1 MTTNNFLNKLLDL
14 TTDKKENTKE
24 SFFKKA
30 DDDILEFDPSK
41 PMDAQQPEVQGLLSG
56 MPPKTPQAPGGLDQ
70 LPAEQRLY
78 LTPDG
83 KIPNTDSTPQDL
95 KLHVYVGQK
104 QGQYVDKRL
113 IQKKHAAIY
122 EQHHAKTSDSVRY
135 GGVIIDPETGK
146 VLMRQPSS
154 ESYGNRWTLAKGG
167 ADEGETP
174 QEAALREVEE
184 ETGMKCK
191 ITKEIP
197 GHYQSNGDNHKFFVM
212 EVETT
217 SEDFGDETK
226 SVKWMSPDEAYKTL
240 DDIDNESAKRDKDAI
255 AAGIHEHNEEK
266 KTASAF
272 AKMMEHAKTAAIN
285 ESQAYEIAIDGF
297 VKDGK
302 FPDDFS
308 TNPKYQKA
316 FDNLAWHVSHPTSM
330 DSTLKK
336 LSGVTMK
343 KFDEKHGLSGYATLS
358 DVHST
363 FMSDWGHDALGTYK
377 GNLNP
382 GQLIGMDSG
391 DSQQQLMANL
401 VNHRIA
407 KMFNFGDSYRFDKVI
422 PPSVDSSGKQCYR
435 SYEDKKAYIEAYDN
449 WKAGNLETTNDG
461 KNVYHVKL
469 SDGEF
474 INFDVK
480 KDFSAPAKLG
490 QSEKTYNSWDF
501 RYKRDKKV
509 LEKEDGNWGYLNG
522 TPVEIFKKMAIDKG
536 KKVMAESVYDAMTDE
551 QKKNFQ
557 YEDGSTMSYEDAGNK
572 LVDMYIEHAKGL
584 NNHILDKVYPN
595 TSHFFVGRKSTSP
608 REIGG
613 DFGASGT
620 GTSASL
626 LNPLLEEAESKGEG
640 LKTNIHTAALGGY
653 STNPNTWT
661 GKYAIIKKVNKRDVF
676 MMPSISSTGYDSEHE
691 MVVMNNPES
700 EARTVS
706 SDGKVW
712 GGEWKLGG
720 DTNGLHPEKM
730 FGKTITKG
738 ITNPNNDYHEVLKPV
753 KQSDEVPSGKL
764 GTNTGGTYSDE
775 RGGHYYVKN
784 DYDDKHASEQLANTI
799 YKKLGFNVPETELVN
814 WKDKT
819 ALKSKWLA
827 GGKYHQGTQALL
839 NRADL
844 KDGFLV
850 DAVLANRDVV
860 GAGVEKPYGNILE
873 HEGKFYRLD
882 QGGALEH
889 NGLSGKKNDFHD
901 WKNEHLSELDGFLDK
916 EINPT
921 TAHVFGGGEGM
932 SNTWQKATDKLIQ
945 MKDSVIE
952 DLVTDSGIAPQSKFK
967 MIDTLKRRRDN
978 ALEWVIKNHDV
989 EYNSLEEIKNSTS
1002 LLKAS
1007 IEEDEGIHL
1016 YLDEPQSDRY
1026 AWTDEE
1032 KADNDAQWK
1041 ELNEYYKT
1049 E

>member
-174 QEAALREVEE
+174 QQAALREVEE

-255 AAGIHEHNEEK
+255 AAGIYEHNEEK
-266 KTASAF
+266 KTAGAF

-285 ESQAYEIAIDGF
+285 ESEAFEYALDGF
-297 VKDGK
+297 AQDGK
-302 FPDDFS
+302 FPEDFG

-316 FDNLAWHVSHPTSM
+316 FDNLAWHVSHPN
-330 DSTLKK
+330 DYDGNLKK
-336 LSGVTMK
+336 LSGQVMK
-343 KFDEKHGLSGYATLS
+343 KLDEKYGLTDNTYIDMLS
-358 DVHST
+358 DLHST
-363 FMSDWGHDALGTYK
+363 FMGGWGNSALSNNYA
-377 GNLNP
+377 
-382 GQLIGMDSG
+382 S
-391 DSQQQLMANL
+391 NL
-401 VNHRIA
+401 VNHRLS
-407 KMFNFGDSYRFDKVI
+407 KMFNLGDSYKFGSVV

-435 SYEDKKAYIEAYDN
+435 SNEDKKTYIEAYDN
-449 WKAGNLETTNDG
+449 WKAGNLELNTEGT
-461 KNVYHVKL
+461 KAYHVKL

-480 KDFSAPAKLG
+480 KEFSAPSKLG
-490 QSEKTYNSWDF
+490 KDEKTYNSWDF
-501 RYKRDKKV
+501 RYKRDKKI
-509 LEKEDGNWGYLNG
+509 LEKENANSWQSKLENAA
-522 TPVEIFKKMAIDKG
+522 EAQG
-536 KKVMAESVYDAMTDE
+536 KKIIGELYDNMTEE

-557 YEDGSTMSYEDAGNK
+557 NEDGSPMSELDAGNK
-572 LVDMYIEHAKGL
+572 LTDMYIEHAKEF
-584 NNHILDKVYPN
+584 NKQILDQVYPN
-595 TSHFFVGRKSTSP
+595 TSHIFVGRKTTKA

-613 DFGASGT
+613 DFGPTGT
-620 GTSASL
+620 GTSSAVL
-626 LNPLLEEAESKGEG
+626 DPLLKEAEAKGEG
-640 LKTNIHTAALGGY
+640 LKVNLHTAALGGY
-653 STNPNTWT
+653 STNPNAWN

-676 MMPSISSTGYDSEHE
+676 MMPSISSTGHDSEFE
-691 MVVMNNPES
+691 IIVMNNPES

-706 SDGKVW
+706 LDGKVW

-720 DTNGLHPEKM
+720 DTNGLHPENM
-730 FGKTITKG
+730 FGKTQSSG
-738 ITNPNNDYHEVLKPV
+738 ITNPNKDYHETLKPV
-753 KQSDEVPSGKL
+753 KQSDEVPAGKL
-764 GTNTGGTYSDE
+764 GTNTGGTYTDE

-819 ALKSKWLA
+819 ALKSKWLS

-952 DLVTDSGIAPQSKFK
+952 DLVTDSGIAPQSKSK

>member
-24 SFFKKA
+24 SIFKA
-30 DDDILEFDPSK
+30 DPDNPFDSP
-41 PMDAQQPEVQGLLSG
+41 AFGEQGELAN

-104 QGQYVDKRL
+104 KGQYVDKRL

-122 EQHHAKTSDSVRY
+122 EQHHAQTSDSVRY
-135 GGVIIDPETGK
+135 GGVIIDPEKGK

-191 ITKEIP
+191 IIKEIP

-212 EVETT
+212 EVQTT

-226 SVKWMSPDEAYKTL
+226 SVKWMSPDEVYKTL

-272 AKMMEHAKTAAIN
+272 AKMMEHSKTAAIN
-285 ESQAYEIAIDGF
+285 ESDAFNYAIDGF
-297 VKDGK
+297 VEDGK
-302 FPDDFS
+302 FPDDFT
-308 TNPKYQKA
+308 TNPKYSKA
-316 FDNLAWHVSHPTSM
+316 FDNLAWHVSHPN
-330 DSTLKK
+330 DYDGDLK
-336 LSGVTMK
+336 
-343 KFDEKHGLSGYATLS
+343 TLS
-358 DVHST
+358 SKAMKRFDLKYGLTDAKHYDMLSDLHSQ
-363 FMSDWGHDALGTYK
+363 FMGGWGENALKYNK
-377 GNLNP
+377 
-382 GQLIGMDSG
+382 Q
-391 DSQQQLMANL
+391 ANL
-401 VNHRIA
+401 VNHRLA
-407 KMFNFGDSYRFDKVI
+407 KMFNLGDTWKFYSPV

-435 SYEDKKAYIEAYDN
+435 SYEDKQAYIDAYDN
-449 WKAGNLETTNDG
+449 WKAGNLELTNDG

-474 INFDVK
+474 VNFDVK
-480 KDFSAPAKLG
+480 KNFSAPTKLG
-490 QSEKTYNSWDF
+490 KDEKTYNSWDF
-501 RYKRDKKV
+501 RYKRDKKA
-509 LEKEDGNWGYLNG
+509 LEIEKEEGWNDIL
-522 TPVEIFKKMAIDKG
+522 VQEAEMKG
-536 KKVMAESVYDAMTDE
+536 KIIMNKLYEEMTPPQQE
-551 QKKNFQ
+551 NFQ
-557 YEDGSTMSYEDAGNK
+557 NEDGSPMSPIDAGHK
-572 LVDMYIEHAKGL
+572 LTDLYIEHAHSL
-584 NNHILDKVYPN
+584 NKHILDKVYPN
-595 TSHFFVGRKSTSP
+595 TSHFFVGRKTKSP

-613 DFGASGT
+613 DFGPSGT
-620 GTSASL
+620 KTSSATL
-626 LNPLLEEAESKGEG
+626 DPLIKEAEEKGEG
-640 LKTNIHTAALGGY
+640 LKVNIHTAALGGF
-653 STNPNTWT
+653 STNPNVWD
-661 GKYAIIKKVNKRDVF
+661 GKYSIIKKVNKRDVF
-676 MMPSISSTGYDSEHE
+676 MMPAISTTDHNGEYE
-691 MVVMNNPES
+691 MIVINNPES
-700 EARTVS
+700 EARAIFH
-706 SDGKVW
+706 GGHVW
-712 GGEWKLGG
+712 SGEWELGG
-720 DTNGLHPEKM
+720 DTNGLHPEKI
-730 FGKTITKG
+730 FGKTQSKG
-738 ITNPNNDYHEVLKPV
+738 ITNPNKDYHETLKPV
-753 KQSDEVPSGKL
+753 KQSDEVPAGKL
-764 GTNTGGTYSDE
+764 GTNTGGTYTDE

-819 ALKSKWLA
+819 ALKSKWLS

-932 SNTWQKATDKLIQ
+932 SNNWQKATDKLIQ

-952 DLVTDSGIAPQSKFK
+952 DLVTDSGIAPQSKSK
-967 MIDTLKRRRDN
+967 MVDTLKRRRDN